1 MALGWRGQYLRYREF
16 FLNIT
21 DLYKKRA
28 DLRAFLE
35 VILSLTAIVIFLV
48 FALKPTALTII
59 SLLKEIK
66 EKQTTIGGLDEKIK
80 NLKTAQD
87 VFATYQ
93 VSIPSID
100 KAVGT
105 TAMPNVISNQT
116 TGLAAKDSVEILG
129 ISIGQVVLVGPIP
142 VKKSSREFKPLPE
155 SASEMSISISV
166 KGSYSNLMAFSRD
179 FENLKIPVKI
189 DSFTINSSTTEKGKI
204 IVAVLAGRV
213 PFLGETQVVVP
224 EKK

>member
-35 VILSLTAIVIFLV
+35 VVLSLTAITIFLL

-66 EKQTTIGGLDEKIK
+66 EKQVTVTGLDEKIS
-80 NLKTAQD
+80 NLQTAQS

-93 VSIPSID
+93 SVIPGID

-105 TAMPNVISNQT
+105 LAMPNVISNQT
-116 TGLAAKDSVEILG
+116 TGLATRDSIEILG
-129 ISIGQVVLVGPIP
+129 ISIGQVTLVGNVPF
-142 VKKSSREFKPLPE
+142 KKSSSEFKPLPE
-155 SASEMSISISV
+155 SASEMPISISI
-166 KGSYSNLMAFSRD
+166 KGSYANIMTFAKD
-179 FENLKIPVKI
+179 FENLRIPVKI
-189 DSFTINSSTTEKGKI
+189 DNFAINASSTEKGKI
-204 IVAVLAGRV
+204 IVAVLSGRV
-213 PFLGETQVVVP
+213 PFLGEKQP
-224 EKK
+224 KPNEKQ